1 MYLDRVK
8 ITIKAGDGGSGCPSF
23 HRSKMT
29 MNGGPDGGDGGKGG
43 DIIFKA
49 SPHFSTL
56 QSFQFKK
63 KFVAG
68 NGGNGM
74 KKFKCGADGQDLI
87 IDVPLGTVIY
97 DAESEKVIA
106 DLTEENQTFVALSG
120 GVGGK
125 GNTHFATSTR
135 QAPKFCQ
142 TGEIT
147 KERQVILE
155 LKTIADVGLIGY
167 PNAGKSTLLS
177 VISNARPK
185 IANYQFTTLY
195 PNLGVVNYYEH
206 SFVVADIP
214 GLIEGASE
222 GAGLGHY
229 FLKHVERVRLLVH
242 LVDISECEGRSAVD
256 DYFTINRELE
266 KYSDKLAKVK
276 QIVVLSKC
284 DSLTK
289 EELIKKVKE
298 FEIKTKTK
306 TIQISSVAN
315 YNIDYLKTQIWEQL
329 KLIEKPKPLDIELYD
344 FDIKDKTSLDIKKI
358 SSNEFEVSGGY
369 IENLSRGVVLS
380 DYVSF
385 SYFQKRL
392 KEDGVI
398 EKLKEKGL
406 KNGDLVHIKDITFE
420 YFD

>member
-1 MYLDRVK
+1 M
-8 ITIKAGDGGSGCPSF
+8 
-23 HRSKMT
+23 
-29 MNGGPDGGDGGKGG
+29 
-43 DIIFKA
+43 A
-49 SPHFSTL
+49 SPHSSTL

-74 KKFKCGADGQDLI
+74 KKFKCGADGQNLI

-106 DLTEENQTFVALSG
+106 DLTEENQTFIALRG
-120 GVGGK
+120 GAGGR
-125 GNTHFATSTR
+125 GNTHFATPTR

-142 TGEIT
+142 TGEVT

-195 PNLGVVNYYEH
+195 PNLGVVNFYEH

-242 LVDISECEGRSAVD
+242 LIDISECEGRSAIN
-256 DYFTINRELE
+256 DYFTINKELE
-266 KYSDKLAKVK
+266 KYSSKLAKVK

-284 DSLTK
+284 DSLSK
-289 EELIKKVKE
+289 EELTKKTTE
-298 FEIKTKTK
+298 FEKKTNTK
-306 TIQISSVAN
+306 VLQISSVTN
-315 YNIDYLKTQIWEQL
+315 LNIDTLKARIWEQL
-329 KLIEKPKPLDIELYD
+329 KQIEKPKPLDVELFD
-344 FDIKDKTSLDIKKI
+344 FDIKDKTSLEIVKI

-369 IENLSRGVVLS
+369 IDNLSRGVVLS
-380 DYVSF
+380 DYISF

-406 KNGDLVHIKDITFE
+406 KNGDVVHIKDITFE

>member
-8 ITIKAGDGGSGCPSF
+8 ITIKAGDGGSGCAAFLRTKLS
-23 HRSKMT
+23 

-43 DIIFKA
+43 NIIFCA
-49 SPHFSTL
+49 SPHMSTL
-56 QSFQFKK
+56 QTFQYKK
-63 KFVAG
+63 KFVAE

-74 KKFKCGADGQDLI
+74 KKSKNGADGNDLVI
-87 IDVPLGTVIY
+87 EVPQGTVIY
-97 DAESEKVIA
+97 DAESEKIIA
-106 DLTEENQTFVALSG
+106 DLTESGQKFVALRG

-125 GNTHFATSTR
+125 GNTHFATATR

-142 TGEIT
+142 TGELT

-155 LKTIADVGLIGY
+155 LKTIADVGLVGY

-195 PNLGVVNYYEH
+195 PNLGVVNYFEH

-229 FLKHVERVRLLVH
+229 FLKHVERVRLIVH
-242 LVDISECEGRSAVD
+242 LVDISQSDGRDAVS
-256 DYFTINRELE
+256 DYLTINKELE
-266 KYSDKLAKVK
+266 KYSSKLAKVK

-284 DSLTK
+284 DIIPK
-289 EELIKKVKE
+289 EELEKKVAN
-298 FEIKTKTK
+298 FEKQLNLK
-306 TIQISSVAN
+306 TIQISSVTNFNVQTLIAKI
-315 YNIDYLKTQIWEQL
+315 YEELEKTP
-329 KLIEKPKPLDIELYD
+329 KAKPLEIELEN
-344 FDIKDKTSLDIKKI
+344 FDYRDKSSVEILKI
-358 SSNEFEVSGGY
+358 SENQYEIVGGY
-369 IENLSRGVVLS
+369 IDNLIRGVVLS
-380 DYVSF
+380 DYTSF

-392 KEDGVI
+392 KEDGI
-398 EKLKEKGL
+398 IDLLKEKGL
-406 KNGDLVHIKDITFE
+406 KDGDTVHIKDISFD